1 MTKAPEKETLGFQ
14 TEARQLLDLMIHS
27 LYSNKEI
34 FLRELISNGSDAA
47 DRLRFE
53 ALTNDGLYEGDGDL
67 KIRVNIDKK
76 ARTITVTDNGVGM
89 GYQEVID
96 NLGTIAK
103 SGTKQF
109 FAALTGD
116 QAKDAQLIGQFGV
129 GFYSSFIV
137 ADRVTVTTRRAGLG
151 SEGGVR
157 WESTGEGEYTIER
170 IDRAQRGTEVTLH
183 LREDQDEFLEGYR
196 LRGIIRRYSDHISL
210 PILMPKEQGDS
221 DSDDEGE
228 DEGEDTVNSATA
240 LWSRS
245 KSEVTE
251 EEYHEFYKHVAH
263 DFEDPLAY
271 VHSRVEGNIE
281 YASLLFVPA
290 RAPYDLWDRNV
301 RRGVNLYVRR
311 VFIMDDA
318 EQLMPA
324 YLRFVRGV
332 VDSADLP
339 LNISREI
346 LQKNKQI
353 DAIRAGSVK
362 KILDLLRK
370 LAKNDSDKY
379 AKFWGEFGKVMKE
392 GVIDDAKNKDQ
403 VAKLLRFATTSTEP
417 DTQSV
422 ALEDYVG
429 RMKEGQEKIYYVTA
443 DSDATARNSPHLEIF
458 KKKDIEVL
466 LLTEEIDEWFVHHL
480 NDFEGHAL
488 HAVSKGELDL
498 GDIDGEEAESKAEDS
513 DDTHAALL
521 SAFRDGLGERI
532 KDVRITHRLTSS
544 PACLVADEHEM
555 GAHLERILKSA
566 GQQVTT
572 AKPILEINPDHP
584 MIQRLSKEADSARQK
599 DWAAILLE
607 QAMLSEGGKLDDP
620 AGFVRKLNEMFLAM
634 ISDGPAAAPAK
645 PKAKKATKKKRV
657 TKKTAAKA
665 KKSEAG

>member
-1 MTKAPEKETLGFQ
+1 MTT
-14 TEARQLLDLMIHS
+14 R
-27 LYSNKEI
+27 
-34 FLRELISNGSDAA
+34 
-47 DRLRFE
+47 
-53 ALTNDGLYEGDGDL
+53 
-67 KIRVNIDKK
+67 
-76 ARTITVTDNGVGM
+76 ARTRARIPST
-89 GYQEVID
+89 
-96 NLGTIAK
+96 A
-103 SGTKQF
+103 
-109 FAALTGD
+109 
-116 QAKDAQLIGQFGV
+116 
-129 GFYSSFIV
+129 
-137 ADRVTVTTRRAGLG
+137 RR
-151 SEGGVR
+151 R
-157 WESTGEGEYTIER
+157 
-170 IDRAQRGTEVTLH
+170 
-183 LREDQDEFLEGYR
+183 
-196 LRGIIRRYSDHISL
+196 
-210 PILMPKEQGDS
+210 
-221 DSDDEGE
+221 
-228 DEGEDTVNSATA
+228 

-362 KILDLLRK
+362 KILDLLGK

-422 ALEDYVG
+422 SLEDYVG

-443 DSDATARNSPHLEIF
+443 DSDATAR
-458 KKKDIEVL
+458 KQ
-466 LLTEEIDEWFVHHL
+466 
-480 NDFEGHAL
+480 
-488 HAVSKGELDL
+488 
-498 GDIDGEEAESKAEDS
+498 
-513 DDTHAALL
+513 
-521 SAFRDGLGERI
+521 SAFGNLQEEGYRG
-532 KDVRITHRLTSS
+532 VT
-544 PACLVADEHEM
+544 ADR
-555 GAHLERILKSA
+555 G
-566 GQQVTT
+566 
-572 AKPILEINPDHP
+572 D
-584 MIQRLSKEADSARQK
+584 
-599 DWAAILLE
+599 
-607 QAMLSEGGKLDDP
+607 
-620 AGFVRKLNEMFLAM
+620 
-634 ISDGPAAAPAK
+634 
-645 PKAKKATKKKRV
+645 
-657 TKKTAAKA
+657 
-665 KKSEAG
+665 